1 MKITSSF
8 INEINLSDK
17 AVHTIIF
24 KNTKHQMKFRYKLN
38 QYFIRKQEVDKYVN
52 LVDEYYKKKDARSFY
67 FVNLNFSAVYAAT
80 EKSTDQLIKKVLT
93 HHLNH
98 NPELINLYQKVVHSI
113 EEFLSNINLEYH
125 DIDLEFEITDKVISN
140 MLKAI
145 KVHIDYQDEE
155 LVSNNEVRKLLIS
168 SLLDLNMTEK
178 EVFIL
183 INYPEGEM
191 AKDSYCDFINYLK
204 RLNVTV
210 VILTSAP
217 EFINWMDNDKLFLIN
232 ESGHKYDIIKLKQ
245 ELLEFKYVNEKSSK
259 LVANK
264 LAYHDFMKD
273 YMLLDPK
280 YRYFLE
286 SSKI

>member
-52 LVDEYYKKKDARSFY
+52 LVDEYYKAKDAKNFY
-67 FVNLNFSAVYAAT
+67 FINLNFSAVYAAT

-93 HHLNH
+93 YHLNH
-98 NPELINLYQKVVHSI
+98 NPELINLYQNVVHSI
-113 EEFLSNINLEYH
+113 EAFLSNINLEYH
-125 DIDLEFEITDKVISN
+125 DIDIKFEITDKVISN

-191 AKDSYCDFINYLK
+191 AKDSYCDFVNYLK
-204 RLNVTV
+204 GLNVTV

-217 EFINWMDNDKLFLIN
+217 EFINWIDNDKLFLIN
-232 ESGHKYDIIKLKQ
+232 ESGHQYDIIKLKQ

>member
-8 INEINLSDK
+8 MNELNLSNK

-38 QYFIRKQEVDKYVN
+38 QYFIRKQEEEKYVN
-52 LVDEYYKKKDARSFY
+52 IVDEYYKKQDAKKFY
-67 FVNLNFSAVYAAT
+67 FINLNFSAVYAAT
-80 EKSTDQLIKKVLT
+80 EKSTDQLIRKVLT
-93 HHLNH
+93 YHLNH
-98 NPELINLYQKVVHSI
+98 NPELIGLYQKVIYSI
-113 EEFLSNINLEYH
+113 EEFLLNINLEYH
-125 DIDLEFEITDKVISN
+125 DIDLEFEITDKVITN

-145 KVHIDYQDEE
+145 KVHIDYNDEE

-168 SLLDLNMTEK
+168 SLLDLNMTDK

-183 INYPEGEM
+183 INYPEGEI
-191 AKDSYCDFINYLK
+191 AKDNYYDFLQYLK
-204 RLNVTV
+204 KLNLTV

-217 EFINWMDNDKLFLIN
+217 EFINWIDNDKLFLIN

-245 ELLEFKYVNEKSSK
+245 ELLEFKYVNEKSSN
-259 LVANK
+259 LIANK

-273 YMLLDPK
+273 YLLLDPK
-280 YRYFLE
+280 YRYFLK
-286 SSKI
+286 SNRL

>member
-8 INEINLSDK
+8 INAINLSDK

-52 LVDEYYKKKDARSFY
+52 LVDEYYKAKDAKNFY
-67 FVNLNFSAVYAAT
+67 FINLNFSAVYAAT

-93 HHLNH
+93 YHLNH
-98 NPELINLYQKVVHSI
+98 NPELINLYQNVVHSI
-113 EEFLSNINLEYH
+113 EAFLSNINLEYH
-125 DIDLEFEITDKVISN
+125 DIDIEFEITDKVISN

-191 AKDSYCDFINYLK
+191 AKDSYCDFVNYLK
-204 RLNVTV
+204 GLNVTV

-217 EFINWMDNDKLFLIN
+217 EFINWIDNDKLFLIN
-232 ESGHKYDIIKLKQ
+232 ESGHQYDIIKLKQ

-259 LVANK
+259 LVVNK